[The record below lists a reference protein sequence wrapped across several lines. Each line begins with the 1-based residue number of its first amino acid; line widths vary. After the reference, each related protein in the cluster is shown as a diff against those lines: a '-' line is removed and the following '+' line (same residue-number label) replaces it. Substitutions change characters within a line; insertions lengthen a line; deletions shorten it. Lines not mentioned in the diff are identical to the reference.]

1 MDDHHVFCLYGWK
14 IHKRNNYRRIFC
26 AGGDSKFGLIC
37 DTITMWCITVPIGFF
52 VAFVLKLPILVV
64 YLIINIDE
72 VIKLPAV
79 YNHYKKY
86 LWVKDLTA
94 KTEER
99 NV

>member
-1 MDDHHVFCLYGWK
+1 MIVLVKLKQIVGVFIVAKTGKIGKKTGICLLATYAC
-14 IHKRNNYRRIFC
+14 F
-26 AGGDSKFGLIC
+26 
-37 DTITMWCITVPIGFF
+37 
-52 VAFVLKLPILVV
+52 VV